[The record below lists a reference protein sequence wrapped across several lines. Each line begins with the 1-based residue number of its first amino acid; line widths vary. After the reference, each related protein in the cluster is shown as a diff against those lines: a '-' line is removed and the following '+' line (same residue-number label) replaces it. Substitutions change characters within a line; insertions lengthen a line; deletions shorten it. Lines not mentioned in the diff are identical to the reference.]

1 MLVEWQRS
9 KVVTMI
15 FNLLDVLVQERDVT
29 NRCNDLGVPIYHELF
44 VKQLLGFKSVDELLK
59 CAPLNRA
66 FSVTDLFTA
75 NDIAYMYV
83 RKELVGIITLHQFDL
98 LIQIIPV
105 SELARCMLS
114 RDTAPLSADYLEYST
129 RVQQILDMIEI
140 KADIVSLLE

>member
-1 MLVEWQRS
+1 
-9 KVVTMI
+9 MI

-44 VKQLLGFKSVDELLK
+44 VKQLLGFKSIDDLLK
-59 CAPLNRA
+59 CAPSNRG
-66 FSVTDLFTA
+66 TDLFTA

-114 RDTAPLSADYLEYST
+114 RDTAPLSAEYLEYST

-140 KADIVSLLE
+140 KAEIVSLLE